1 MKDGANF
8 ARKQFQEKAQAE
20 IAELTRKV
28 QKHKEAVKETESKSL
43 YLEAYSRRENI
54 KFVNIEE
61 GPQDQPEDTEK
72 ILRGFLEHKL
82 GYEDAQNSAVAR
94 PNSQLRQAGI
104 ARGFVLRGSD
114 DRLCK
119 IKMIGELRQN
129 FTEASASVGLI
140 LATRWLLTATNQ
152 FVLNK
157 TAFKSFQSLLNVG
170 HKDKNDTV

>member
-8 ARKQFQEKAQAE
+8 ARKQFQEKAEAE

-43 YLEAYSRRENI
+43 HLEAYSRRENI

-94 PNSQLRQAGI
+94 PNSQLRQAGV
-104 ARGFVLRGSD
+104 ARGFFLRGSD

-119 IKMIGELRQN
+119 IKMMAKFVKILPRRVPRL
-129 FTEASASVGLI
+129 ASY
-140 LATRWLLTATNQ
+140 
-152 FVLNK
+152 
-157 TAFKSFQSLLNVG
+157 
-170 HKDKNDTV
+170 